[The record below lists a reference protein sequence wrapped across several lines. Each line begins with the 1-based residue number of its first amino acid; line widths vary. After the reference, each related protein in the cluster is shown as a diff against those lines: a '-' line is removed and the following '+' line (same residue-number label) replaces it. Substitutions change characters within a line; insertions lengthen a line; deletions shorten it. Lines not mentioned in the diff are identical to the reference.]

1 VRAVTHYGTS
11 ASALVILQA
20 LITAQDSHDMKF
32 IDEQEAIKL
41 KIFEL
46 RTDHRDLDDAIRHLT
61 EVPYI
66 DQLQLGRLKKKKLR
80 LKDTILKL
88 ESKLIPDLNA

>member
-1 VRAVTHYGTS
+1 
-11 ASALVILQA
+11 
-20 LITAQDSHDMKF
+20 MKF

-80 LKDTILKL
+80 LKDAILKL